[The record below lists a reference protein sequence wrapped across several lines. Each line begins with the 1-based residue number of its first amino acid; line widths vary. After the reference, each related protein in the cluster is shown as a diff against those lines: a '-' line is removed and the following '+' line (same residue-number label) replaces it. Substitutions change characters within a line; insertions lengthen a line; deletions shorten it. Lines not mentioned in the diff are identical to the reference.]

1 MLSNHPTSCKSL
13 SPHDSCCLTTKHHC
27 ISTIPNGILQIA
39 DLVKDHGVRQTIIPV
54 YGFTFKD
61 RQVPSE
67 GPEALEPCLSY
78 PPCRLKWWYR
88 LFGSIPYMMHQP
100 TVHKMFF
107 FSSWFIKS
115 CRHTMANYFRRLSH
129 GREASARVGT
139 GFSILRWECP

>member
-1 MLSNHPTSCKSL
+1 MLSNHPTACKSL
-13 SPHDSCCLTTKHHC
+13 SPHNSCCLTTKHHC

-39 DLVKDHGVRQTIIPV
+39 DLVKDHGVRHTIIPV

-78 PPCRLKWWYR
+78 PPGISGDYR
-88 LFGSIPYMMHQP
+88 DDIVYLDQFLIWCINQLFTNVLFFIMIHQ
-100 TVHKMFF
+100 V
-107 FSSWFIKS
+107 
-115 CRHTMANYFRRLSH
+115 MANYFRRLSH
-129 GREASARVGT
+129 GRGASARVGT